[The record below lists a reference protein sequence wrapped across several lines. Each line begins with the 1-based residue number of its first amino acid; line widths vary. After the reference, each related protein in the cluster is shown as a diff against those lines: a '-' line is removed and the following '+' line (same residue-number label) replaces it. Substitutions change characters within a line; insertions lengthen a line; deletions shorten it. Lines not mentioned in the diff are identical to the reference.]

1 MFKNENLDIIRLG
14 TGSIAYVLDD
24 VARML
29 QDQNVTRWNGG
40 VEWPG
45 WAGWAV
51 WAMWAMWAV

>member
-14 TGSIAYVLDD
+14 TGSIAYLLDD

-45 WAGWAV
+45 WAGWAG
-51 WAMWAMWAV
+51 WTMWAV